1 MMLKKN
7 KYWRAMSGDKQ
18 HKSREPE
25 QFYQVLFLK
34 KSMCVSM
41 LKISVLGRIKK
52 PPNMTLTL
60 FIFP

>member
-1 MMLKKN
+1 
-7 KYWRAMSGDKQ
+7 MSGDKQ

-25 QFYQVLFLK
+25 QFYQVLFFK